1 MRVVCDPSV
10 IGAASRSREGASF
23 GLLRHLDAGA
33 FKPARSI
40 LQRIYFFW
48 KPFLPDPDDD
58 LVLELAVAAGTQS
71 ILSHNYRD
79 VRGWEQFGLVV
90 LNPAAI
96 QATAS
101 LRREAAAGRREDF
114 ERYMAAVPEVP
125 PADSDCRP

>member
-10 IGAASRSREGASF
+10 IVAASRSRQGASF
-23 GLLRHLDAGA
+23 RLLRHLDAGA
-33 FKPARSI
+33 FEPARSI
-40 LQRIYFFW
+40 LQPIYFRL

-58 LVLELAVAAGTQS
+58 LVLELAVAAGSQS
-71 ILSHNYRD
+71 IVTHNYQD
-79 VRGWEQFGLVV
+79 FRGCEHFGLIF

-96 QATAS
+96 QATAT

>member
-10 IGAASRSREGASF
+10 IVAASRSRQGASF
-23 GLLRHLDAGA
+23 RLLRHLDAGA
-33 FKPARSI
+33 FETARSI
-40 LQRIYFFW
+40 LQPIYFRL

-58 LVLELAVAAGTQS
+58 LVLELAVAAGSQS
-71 ILSHNYRD
+71 IVTHNYQD
-79 VRGWEQFGLVV
+79 FRGCEHFGLIF

-96 QATAS
+96 QATAT